1 MDKDKISFGQAL
13 MNKVTEI
20 LGYSVNA
27 DKKLNQLH
35 SENVDLL
42 KRIQGM
48 YKFNIA
54 STIPYLTGRQM
65 SAMQDR
71 GWTMEEIV
79 NISGYSLEEV
89 SVKIAQYNIGK
100 GR

>member
-1 MDKDKISFGQAL
+1 
-13 MNKVTEI
+13 
-20 LGYSVNA
+20 
-27 DKKLNQLH
+27 
-35 SENVDLL
+35 
-42 KRIQGM
+42 M

-54 STIPYLTGRQM
+54 RTIPYLTGRQM

-71 GWTMEEIV
+71 GWTMEDIV